1 MSDCGQT
8 EKESNLIFVFSMT
21 NFYTVLFRRASGVA
35 LLLLCLGFLSERLS
49 AADASSAAGAGYQLF
64 ARTNLVAWCIVP
76 FDARKRGPEERA
88 AMLEKLGF
96 RLFAYDYRAE
106 HVPTFD
112 AEMEALQKH
121 KVRLLAWWFPGEL
134 NSEARLILNVLKRH
148 GLRDV
153 QLWVTGGGSPT
164 KDESEQQARVEAE
177 TSRIRPIAQ
186 EAAKIGCSVA
196 LYNHGGW
203 FGEPENQL
211 AILERLRSQSV
222 TNIGIVYNQHHG
234 HADVDRFPEL
244 LAKMKPYLV
253 ALNLNGMSH
262 EGEKKLIL
270 PLGQGDYDL
279 RLLRTIVDSGWH
291 GPIGILNHTDEDA
304 EARLQDNLEGL
315 DWLAKQLAGA
325 PPGPKPTPRSWK

>member
-1 MSDCGQT
+1 
-8 EKESNLIFVFSMT
+8 MT
-21 NFYTVLFRRASGVA
+21 KSSTVLFRRASSVTF
-35 LLLLCLGFLSERLS
+35 LLFCLNLVSGRLS
-49 AADASSAAGAGYQLF
+49 AADVPPAAGTGYHLF
-64 ARTNLVAWCIVP
+64 ARTNLIAWCIVP
-76 FDARKRGPEERA
+76 FDSRKRGPEDRA

-106 HVPTFD
+106 HVPSFD
-112 AEMEALQKH
+112 AEMEALKKH
-121 KVRLLAWWFPGEL
+121 YVRLIAWWFPGEL
-134 NSEARLILNVLKRH
+134 NPEARLILDVLKRH

-153 QLWVTGGGSPT
+153 QLWVTGGGNPT
-164 KDESEQQARVEAE
+164 KNESEQKARIAAEAG
-177 TSRIRPIAQ
+177 RIRPIAE
-186 EAAKIGCSVA
+186 EAARIGCSVA

-211 AILERLRSQSV
+211 AILERLRSQGV

-279 RLLRTIVDSGWH
+279 RLLRIIADSGWH

-315 DWLAKQLAGA
+315 DWLSKQLAGA
-325 PPGPKPTPRSWK
+325 PAGPKPTPRSWK